1 MELKDILAISG
12 YPGLFKFVSQGRN
25 AIIVENLE
33 TKKRM
38 SAFGSER
45 ISSLEEIS
53 VYTDEEDLPLV
64 DVFKKIFE
72 KEGNKPTID
81 PKSAPEKLKSYFS
94 EIIPGYDRDR
104 VYTSD
109 IKKILTWYNLMH
121 ELKMVKFDEE
131 EEKVAEK
138 QDSEGKKAGDQVP
151 AAMKKTS
158 VSKGADQAKKASGKK
173 TEGQVKKSA
182 VSKARTQ
189 SAKTVK
195 KGTSGK

>member
-1 MELKDILAISG
+1 MDLKDILAISG

-64 DVFKKIFE
+64 DVVKKIFE
-72 KEGNKPTID
+72 KEGNKPAID
-81 PKSAPEKLKSYFS
+81 PKSPPEKLKNYFS

-121 ELKMVKFDEE
+121 KLKMVKFDEE
-131 EEKVAEK
+131 EEKEGK
-138 QDSEGKKAGDQVP
+138 EQDSKEKKAGDSVSATGKKTAGSK
-151 AAMKKTS
+151 AASQSQKASGSKTAGQAKKTS
-158 VSKGADQAKKASGKK
+158 GSKALNKSKKA
-173 TEGQVKKSA
+173 
-182 VSKARTQ
+182 
-189 SAKTVK
+189 VK

>member
-1 MELKDILAISG
+1 MDLKDILAISG

-45 ISSLEEIS
+45 ISSLEDIS

-81 PKSAPEKLKSYFS
+81 PKSPPEKLKNYFS

-121 ELKMVKFDEE
+121 KLKMVKFDEE
-131 EEKVAEK
+131 EEKEGK
-138 QDSEGKKAGDQVP
+138 EQDSKEKKAGDSVSATGKKTAGSK
-151 AAMKKTS
+151 AASQSQKASGSKTAGQAKKTS
-158 VSKGADQAKKASGKK
+158 GSKALNKSKKA
-173 TEGQVKKSA
+173 
-182 VSKARTQ
+182 
-189 SAKTVK
+189 VK